1 MALIDNLR
9 HGAAVFTSD
18 GGQVGDL
25 HAIVVDPRDNEVTHV
40 VVNTGPH
47 FPEPGFGAPDLV
59 EVPIAEMEGAEE
71 TGVFLKLDRDAFCRL
86 PEYADRDHVPSAGAE
101 GEAAEPEPGGPARA
115 LWNVGI
121 AVAQSLA
128 SIGSVAVPQ
137 ETFRK
142 ARFERHILN
151 DAPVW
156 RTDPHKHIGDVE
168 RVLVDED
175 SDEIQALVIKRGV
188 LFQHEVIL
196 PISHVTEM
204 LGGVVHAEISD
215 AELDALQPF
224 AAPK

>member
-18 GGQVGDL
+18 NRQVGEL
-25 HAIVVDPRDNEVTHV
+25 HAIVVDPRDNEVTHI

-47 FPEPGFGAPDLV
+47 FPEPGFGAPGLV
-59 EVPIAEMEGAEE
+59 EVPMEQMEGAEE
-71 TGVFLKLDRDAFCRL
+71 RGVFLKLDRDAFRRL
-86 PEYADRDHVPSAGAE
+86 PEYAGLDHLPGAAGE
-101 GEAAEPEPGGPARA
+101 VEEPEPGGPART

-121 AVAQSLA
+121 AIARSLA
-128 SIGSVAVPQ
+128 SIGGIAVPQ

-156 RTDPHKHIGDVE
+156 RTEPHKHIGDIE

-175 SDEIQALVIKRGV
+175 SDEIRALVIKRGV
-188 LFQHEVIL
+188 LFPHDVVL
-196 PISHVTEM
+196 PITYVTEI
-204 LGGVVHAEISD
+204 LDGVVHAEISD
-215 AELDALQPF
+215 SQLEELQEFTPRR
-224 AAPK
+224 

>member
-18 GGQVGDL
+18 NRQVGEL
-25 HAIVVDPRDNEVTHV
+25 HAIVVDPRDNEVTHI

-47 FPEPGFGAPDLV
+47 FPEPGFGAPGLV
-59 EVPIAEMEGAEE
+59 EVPMEQMEGAEE
-71 TGVFLKLDRDAFCRL
+71 RGVFLKLDRDAFRRL
-86 PEYADRDHVPSAGAE
+86 PEYAGRDHLAGAA
-101 GEAAEPEPGGPARA
+101 GEAEEPEPGGPART

-121 AVAQSLA
+121 AIARSLA
-128 SIGSVAVPQ
+128 SIGGIAVPQ

-156 RTDPHKHIGDVE
+156 RTEPHKHIGDIE

-175 SDEIQALVIKRGV
+175 SDEIRALVIKRGV
-188 LFQHEVIL
+188 LFPHDVVL
-196 PISHVTEM
+196 PITYVTEI
-204 LGGVVHAEISD
+204 LDGVVHAEISD
-215 AELDALQPF
+215 AQLEELQEFTPRR
-224 AAPK
+224 

>member
-9 HGAAVFTSD
+9 HGASVFTSD
-18 GGQVGDL
+18 GRQVGDL
-25 HAIVVDPRDNEVTHV
+25 HAIVVDPSDNDVTHI

-59 EVPIAEMEGAEE
+59 EIPIESMEGAEE
-71 TGVFLKLDRDAFCRL
+71 TGVFLKLDRDAFRRL
-86 PEYADRDHVPSAGAE
+86 PEYADRDHLPSPATE

-121 AVAQSLA
+121 AIARSLA
-128 SIGSVAVPQ
+128 SIGSVGVPQ

-156 RTDPHKHIGDVE
+156 RTEPHKHIGDIE
-168 RVLVDED
+168 RVLVEED
-175 SDEIQALVIKRGV
+175 SDEIRALVIKRGV
-188 LFQHEVIL
+188 LFPHDVVL
-196 PISHVTEM
+196 PITYVTEI
-204 LGGVVHAEISD
+204 LDGVVHAEISD
-215 AELDALQPF
+215 AQLEALQEFTP
-224 AAPK
+224 PK